1 MSDSA
6 KRLLFIFLQ
15 NWANFMVFSSIFRYY
30 HLIFLK
36 RRLKLAGSTLFAS
49 ILLISGIIFLNLRK
63 ITFWIPGGCF
73 NYGDFL
79 RISPKTGFL
88 TFFSEVF
95 MDRNILIYLTSIFL
109 SKLSPL
115 CLIMYYHANIYKCF

>member
-49 ILLISGIIFLNLRK
+49 IWLISGIVFLNLRK
-63 ITFWIPGGCF
+63 ITFLIPGGCF

-115 CLIMYYHANIYKCF
+115 CLIMYYHLNHCII

>member
-1 MSDSA
+1 MKGCVVLIWFRMSDFV

-36 RRLKLAGSTLFAS
+36 KRLKLAGSTLFAS

-63 ITFWIPGGCF
+63 ITFLIPGGCF

-79 RISPKTGFL
+79 QISPKTGFL
-88 TFFSEVF
+88 TSFSEVV
-95 MDRNILIYLTSIFL
+95 MDRNILIYLTSIFFQ
-109 SKLSPL
+109 
-115 CLIMYYHANIYKCF
+115 N